1 MNKGD
6 NQVRAAHKILG
17 YDPIHKS
24 FSTSKYVIRAK
35 DPQLHGITVAKHIF
49 LLPKG
54 SSAQG
59 SATLA
64 GSSSSYQVAEAEE
77 VRAKSKSLNWA
88 SPRTN
93 LAHLTKSICPR
104 IPLVICATPA

>member
-35 DPQLHGITVAKHIF
+35 DPQLHGITVANTFSCFLKDLLLEEVLRWQA
-49 LLPKG
+49 LLPPIK
-54 SSAQG
+54 
-59 SATLA
+59 LL
-64 GSSSSYQVAEAEE
+64 
-77 VRAKSKSLNWA
+77 RLRK
-88 SPRTN
+88 
-93 LAHLTKSICPR
+93 
-104 IPLVICATPA
+104 